1 MSLSCNDE
9 YPERVVM
16 MTVLRDGNQVM
27 VVNAAV
33 ERKRNKETAAML
45 MATLRRS
52 NNIEIEREKS
62 AASTATL

>member
-1 MSLSCNDE
+1 
-9 YPERVVM
+9 
-16 MTVLRDGNQVM
+16 M